1 MTENESELFKDAD
14 EPDIEFPDDGS
25 GTRPPEEGSSDY
37 PDTLEEHDPLR
48 EDPVVVQE
56 SDGPTT
62 VAGSAPEPA
71 DEETVPLEE
80 TDVLDE
86 DELDDGPEESR

>member
-71 DEETVPLEE
+71 DEETVPIEE

-86 DELDDGPEESR
+86 DELDDSE